1 MDELAEW
8 EAGEFVAVMYE
19 NHWYPGT
26 VTSVEDSGRVQVK
39 CMKYL
44 EEESWTNKFVWPG
57 KKDED
62 WYEKEGLILKLD
74 PPQEHG
80 CKRQKFY
87 SFSKEDYTGASDL
100 LSVIME
106 TGYNSK

>member
-19 NHWYPGT
+19 NHWDPGR
-26 VTSVEDSGRVQVK
+26 VASVEDSGRVYVK
-39 CMKYL
+39 CMEYL

-62 WYEKEGLILKLD
+62 WYEKEDLILKLD
-74 PPQEHG
+74 PPQDMAVRGGSSTHLV
-80 CKRQKFY
+80 RRTILVLLIY
-87 SFSKEDYTGASDL
+87 S
-100 LSVIME
+100 V
-106 TGYNSK
+106 